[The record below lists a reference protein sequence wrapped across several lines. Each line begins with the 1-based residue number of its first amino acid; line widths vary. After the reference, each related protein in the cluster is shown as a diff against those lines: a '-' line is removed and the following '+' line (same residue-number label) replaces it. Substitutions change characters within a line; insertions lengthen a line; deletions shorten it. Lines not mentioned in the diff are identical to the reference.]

1 MEQDPK
7 KREQDADRYADMLD
21 LPHPTSPRHPRMPII
36 DRAAQFA
43 PFSALTG
50 YDDAI
55 EETARLTDSMLD
67 MTEDRRELLDR
78 KHQILLAS
86 VERHPQVEVTYF
98 CPDDRKKGGSYQTVR
113 GMLLRIDELER
124 VMHLSGGQRIPLD
137 AVCNLESEI
146 LRDIF

>member
-7 KREQDADRYADMLD
+7 NREQDDGRYADMLD
-21 LPHPTSPRHPRMPII
+21 LPHPTSPRHPRMPRI

-98 CPDDRKKGGSYQTVR
+98 RPDDRKKGGSYQTVR
-113 GMLLRIDELER
+113 GSLLRIDELER
-124 VMHLSGGQRIPLD
+124 IMHLSGGHRIPLD

-146 LRDIF
+146 LRDVF